1 MTTNSAK
8 RLPNGTFEV
17 QMYVLATN
25 ADGRMQFFTTCL
37 RGVPEADLLA
47 ERHHE
52 QAVRSAHA
60 AGLTGTYTVFD
71 QDEPAAAQ
79 LAVLAL
85 HQQLAG
91 GPLLDPML
99 YGDAA
104 GSA

>member
-8 RLPNGTFEV
+8 RLPNGTYEV

-25 ADGRMQFFTTCL
+25 AAGKMQFHTTCI

-52 QAVRSAHA
+52 QAVRSAHE
-60 AGLTGTYTVFD
+60 AGLSGTFMVFD
-71 QDEPAAAQ
+71 QNEPAAAQ
-79 LAVLAL
+79 LAVLAR

-99 YGDAA
+99 YE
-104 GSA
+104 